1 MRFPRIRSIRAR
13 LTLMIGLLLITFVVF
28 LGLLYNTLLRRQMIE
43 HHLLTMQRHA
53 YTISQNLSEL
63 LAPSGY
69 DGLDETRFLVSEDTL
84 APYLTMT
91 EGLTS
96 CNVYIVD
103 TDHNITG
110 NFDGVVQRIENPL
123 LPAWMEQAIAHGF
136 MGKTPSVQAHFEG
149 NTHLTAC
156 MPVTNTHSQ
165 VLGVVLLENNLRQ
178 LGYSETPTMTL
189 LITSTLIALVSSLM
203 LAFVLSLFF
212 THPISRV
219 RRVAQE
225 LTDGHYEARTQVT
238 SEDEIG
244 LLASSMDTLADRLQE
259 AQRINDEMQRQQQQM
274 FSNISHELRTPVT
287 VIRGSLEAL
296 RDGMVVTNEE
306 KRSYYDQM
314 IRESDWLKRLIRDL
328 LELSRLQ
335 NSEYVLDEEEF
346 ELTDLMGDVA
356 MSCRAM
362 CESKGILFECA
373 EPSVSYRFRGDYAR
387 LRQMLLAVA
396 DNAVKF
402 TAPGKTVRI
411 RLKDEQPC
419 LCIEDEGKGIPEEE
433 LAHIFDR
440 FHSSR
445 EPGQEGTGLGLAI
458 VREVARRHNIA
469 LDVNSVS
476 GQGTVFS
483 FTFPFDNARPAV
495 I

>member
-1 MRFPRIRSIRAR
+1 MMRLPRIRSIRAR
-13 LTLMIGLLLITFVVF
+13 LTLMISLLLITFVIF

-43 HHLLTMQRHA
+43 HHLQTMQRHA

-69 DGLDETRFLVSEDTL
+69 NGLDETRFLVSEDTL

-136 MGKTPSVQAHFEG
+136 MGKTPSVQARFEG
-149 NTHLTAC
+149 DTHLTAC
-156 MPVTNTHSQ
+156 MPVTNTYSQ

-178 LGYSETPTMTL
+178 LGYSETPTMAL
-189 LITSTLIALVSSLM
+189 LVTSTLIALFSSLL
-203 LAFVLSLFF
+203 LAFVFSLFF
-212 THPISRV
+212 TNPILRV

-225 LTDGHYEARTQVT
+225 LTNGHYDARTQVT
-238 SEDEIG
+238 NADEIG
-244 LLASSMDTLADRLQE
+244 LLAASMDTLADRLQE

-296 RDGMVVTNEE
+296 RDGMVVTDDE
-306 KRSYYDQM
+306 KRAYYDQM

-335 NSEYVLDEEEF
+335 NSEYVLDDETF
-346 ELTDLMGDVA
+346 ELSDLMGDVA

-362 CESKGILFECA
+362 CESKGVCFECT
-373 EPSVSYRFRGDYAR
+373 EPAISYSFRGDYPR

-402 TAPGKTVRI
+402 TPPGKTVRI
-411 RLKDEQPC
+411 RLKDAKPC
-419 LCIEDEGKGIPEEE
+419 ICIDDEGHGIPEEE
-433 LAHIFDR
+433 MEHIFER

-458 VREVARRHNIA
+458 VREVARRHGIII
-469 LDVNSVS
+469 DVESTKDA
-476 GQGTVFS
+476 GTTFA
-483 FTFPFDNARPAV
+483 FTFPVDFSQGL
-495 I
+495 